1 MKKLFGFALALS
13 IASAATLPTAKI
25 SGSYIEAR
33 NADVYTG
40 ACYAN
45 SEINLVG
52 DLAVMGWK
60 IDEGSIDGV
69 SLKGLGVVGVIR
81 ATTTLG
87 DIANPVN
94 PTKSVLIVDQKATA
108 IQRAALIK
116 FAKRMG
122 GDLFAEVVSVEVR
135 PISLTFADN
144 NMHTVRAKLSAGEL
158 ASIETRPIVTSD
170 QICRHEST
178 YYQPLT
184 PTSHAM
190 AGYTLANTFTGK
202 GLGTN
207 WSMPEKRSA
216 FVANFEIPVV
226 D

>member
-1 MKKLFGFALALS
+1 MKKLFGFALTVSLATA
-13 IASAATLPTAKI
+13 ASLPKAKI
-25 SGSYIEAR
+25 IGSYIEAR

-60 IDEGSIDGV
+60 IDEGVVDGV

-94 PTKSVLIVDQKATA
+94 PAKAVLILDEKASPA
-108 IQRAALIK
+108 QRVALVK

-122 GDLFAEVVSVEVR
+122 GELFADVVAVETR
-135 PISLTFADN
+135 PIRLTFAN
-144 NMHTVRAKLSAGEL
+144 NNLHSVRAKLTAGEL
-158 ASIETRPIVTSD
+158 ASIETRPIVSTD

-178 YYQPLT
+178 YYSPLA
-184 PTSHAM
+184 PTVHAM

-226 D
+226 E

>member
-1 MKKLFGFALALS
+1 MKKKLLGFALSVSL
-13 IASAATLPTAKI
+13 ASAAALPNAKI
-25 SGSYIEAR
+25 SGSYVEAR

-40 ACYAN
+40 ECYAN
-45 SEINLVG
+45 SEVNLVG

-60 IDEGSIDGV
+60 IDEGTVDGI

-81 ATTTLG
+81 ATSTLG

-94 PTKSVLIVDQKATA
+94 PTKSVLIVDEKATLL
-108 IQRAALIK
+108 QRAALVK

-122 GDLFAEVVSVEVR
+122 GDLFSEVVAVEVR

-144 NMHTVRAKLSAGEL
+144 NMHSVRAKLSAGEL
-158 ASIETRPIVTSD
+158 ASIETRPIVASD
-170 QICRHEST
+170 QICRHEKT
-178 YYQPLT
+178 YYPPLT

-216 FVANFEIPVV
+216 FVANFEVPML
-226 D
+226 

>member
-1 MKKLFGFALALS
+1 MKQLLAFALTVSLATA
-13 IASAATLPTAKI
+13 ASLPKAKI

-45 SEINLVG
+45 SEINIVG

-60 IDEGSIDGV
+60 IDEGTMDGV
-69 SLKGLGVVGVIR
+69 SLKGLGIVGVIR
-81 ATTTLG
+81 ATSTLG

-94 PTKSVLIVDQKATA
+94 PTKSVLIVDEKATA
-108 IQRAALIK
+108 MQRTALIK
-116 FAKRMG
+116 FARRMG
-122 GDLFAEVVSVEVR
+122 GDLFADVVSVEVR
-135 PISLTFADN
+135 PISLTFAN
-144 NMHTVRAKLSAGEL
+144 NNLHSVRAKLSAGEL
-158 ASIETRPIVTSD
+158 ASIETRPIVSTD

-178 YYQPLT
+178 YYPPLT
-184 PTSHAM
+184 PTDHAM

-216 FVANFEIPVV
+216 FVANFSIPVV

>member
-1 MKKLFGFALALS
+1 MKKLLGFALTVSL
-13 IASAATLPTAKI
+13 ASAASLPKAKI

-52 DLAVMGWK
+52 ELAVMGWK
-60 IDEGSIDGV
+60 IDEGTVDGV

-81 ATTTLG
+81 AHSTLG

-94 PTKSVLIVDQKATA
+94 PARSVLIVDEKANA
-108 IQRAALIK
+108 AQRVALVK
-116 FAKRMG
+116 FAKKMG
-122 GDLFAEVVSVEVR
+122 GELFADVVSVEAR
-135 PISLTFADN
+135 PIELKFANDN
-144 NMHTVRAKLSAGEL
+144 LHSMRAKMSAGEL
-158 ASIETRPIVTSD
+158 ASIETRPIVLSD

-178 YYQPLT
+178 YYPPLT
-184 PTSHAM
+184 PTKHAM
-190 AGYTLANTFTGK
+190 AAFTLANTFTGK

-207 WSMPEKRSA
+207 WSLPEKRSA
-216 FVANFEIPVV
+216 FVANFEIPVLE
-226 D
+226 